1 LLTIRLIQKE
11 GATMIDMV
19 IFLMGFTAGVLVAG
33 LFEQRAVNEILRL
46 RTFLRAE
53 LQNLAARL

>member
-1 LLTIRLIQKE
+1 MMT
-11 GATMIDMV
+11 DVV
-19 IFLMGFTAGVLVAG
+19 IFLVGFTAGVLVAG

-53 LQNLAARL
+53 LQNLATRL

>member
-1 LLTIRLIQKE
+1 MMT
-11 GATMIDMV
+11 DMV
-19 IFLMGFTAGVLVAG
+19 IFLVGFTAGVLVAG

-53 LQNLAARL
+53 LQNLATRL

>member
-1 LLTIRLIQKE
+1 MMTDL
-11 GATMIDMV
+11 V
-19 IFLMGFTAGVLVAG
+19 IFLVGFTAGVLVAG

-53 LQNLAARL
+53 LQNLATRL

>member
-1 LLTIRLIQKE
+1 
-11 GATMIDMV
+11 MIDMV